1 MTVTFHTL
9 NLTLVK
15 GETHMTTITDVILDT
30 TMPLDTPIA
39 GIDADPNT
47 GSGSNLDEMDAPE
60 GFTSDFFTFDPYVG
74 S

>member
-1 MTVTFHTL
+1 
-9 NLTLVK
+9 
-15 GETHMTTITDVILDT
+15 MTTITDVILDT

-47 GSGSNLDEMDAPE
+47 GTGAAMDEMDAPE